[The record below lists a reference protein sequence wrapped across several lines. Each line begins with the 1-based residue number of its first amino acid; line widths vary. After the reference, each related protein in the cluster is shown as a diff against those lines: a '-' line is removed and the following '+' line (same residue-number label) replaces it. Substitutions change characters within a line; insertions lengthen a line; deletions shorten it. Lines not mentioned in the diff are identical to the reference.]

1 MFMVKSD
8 EARSRTNGAGRS
20 RVMFARVTR
29 FEGFTEQADE
39 AVRVAREQF
48 IPAAQ
53 RSGGFEGMYILV
65 DRESGNALSL
75 TLWES
80 TDAMEASEQQADSS
94 RQDAARSS
102 GGSVAKVERYEVTLS
117 PEQT

>member
-1 MFMVKSD
+1 
-8 EARSRTNGAGRS
+8 
-20 RVMFARVTR
+20 MFARVTR

-65 DRESGNALSL
+65 DHESGNALSL
-75 TLWES
+75 TLWK
-80 TDAMEASEQQADSS
+80 ARMPWRPASS
-94 RQDAARSS
+94 RRIVHARTPR
-102 GGSVAKVERYEVTLS
+102 GVAEGAWPR
-117 PEQT
+117 